1 LQKLLVLVVSG
12 RDDGDLVKASAGAV
26 LARVFVQ
33 NSAFFAQFT
42 SQPSLS
48 LALQQSGVAVSDQSA
63 LFLFF
68 DAWLDKVDSLTSML
82 KRKLCALA
90 LCILL
95 TVSQPQVLDRLVQIL
110 SVCTSVLHETEEDQ
124 NDGVSGYDYSS
135 AEDGSMGPIV
145 SEDSRKRQVISADP
159 IGKVPLAPFL
169 KEKLHTCAQLHGN
182 AAFNTAMGRLHPKL
196 LDQLKQ
202 LMQS

>member
-1 LQKLLVLVVSG
+1 MQKLLVLVVSG

-68 DAWLDKVDSLTSML
+68 DAWLDKVTIVMCRYVDSVPFLHILPNVFAVSEQSSGFLQIHPRNMFL
-82 KRKLCALA
+82 YDQIPFIPIQQ
-90 LCILL
+90 LCIMEQLWF
-95 TVSQPQVLDRLVQIL
+95 TGGFLDEHVKAEVMRSC
-110 SVCTSVLHETEEDQ
+110 SVHSA
-124 NDGVSGYDYSS
+124 YS
-135 AEDGSMGPIV
+135 
-145 SEDSRKRQVISADP
+145 
-159 IGKVPLAPFL
+159 
-169 KEKLHTCAQLHGN
+169 
-182 AAFNTAMGRLHPKL
+182 
-196 LDQLKQ
+196 
-202 LMQS
+202 

>member
-1 LQKLLVLVVSG
+1 MKQSSSSGDLSLQNTSNRYDEMQKLLVLVVSG

-68 DAWLDKVDSLTSML
+68 DAWLDKVTRVMW
-82 KRKLCALA
+82 RYV
-90 LCILL
+90 
-95 TVSQPQVLDRLVQIL
+95 VS
-110 SVCTSVLHETEEDQ
+110 
-124 NDGVSGYDYSS
+124 
-135 AEDGSMGPIV
+135 
-145 SEDSRKRQVISADP
+145 
-159 IGKVPLAPFL
+159 VPLVLILPIFFR
-169 KEKLHTCAQLHGN
+169 C
-182 AAFNTAMGRLHPKL
+182 
-196 LDQLKQ
+196 
-202 LMQS
+202 